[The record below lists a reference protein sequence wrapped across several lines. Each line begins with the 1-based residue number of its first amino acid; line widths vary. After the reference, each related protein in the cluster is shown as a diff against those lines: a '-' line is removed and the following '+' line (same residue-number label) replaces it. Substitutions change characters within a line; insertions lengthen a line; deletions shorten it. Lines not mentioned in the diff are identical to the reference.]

1 MALQFSVFRDA
12 INVNGK
18 TKQKHTKLAKHSFS
32 ARIVVESAVSTQIP
46 KRPRCYWGEKPERS
60 GRKSNLPVELL
71 LHADCLD
78 VKEFILLKD
87 ESIEDT

>member
-1 MALQFSVFRDA
+1 MFRDA

-18 TKQKHTKLAKHSFS
+18 TKQKHTKLAKQSFG
-32 ARIVVESAVSTQIP
+32 ARIVVESAMSTQIP
-46 KRPRCYWGEKPERS
+46 KRPRCYLGGGKPERS

-87 ESIEDT
+87 EPTEDT

>member
-1 MALQFSVFRDA
+1 MFRNT
-12 INVNGK
+12 INVKSKNNK
-18 TKQKHTKLAKHSFS
+18 NELTKLAKHSF
-32 ARIVVESAVSTQIP
+32 AFRIVVESAMSTQIP

-87 ESIEDT
+87 EPIEDT

>member
-1 MALQFSVFRDA
+1 LWKALCPRKSQKGHDA
-12 INVNGK
+12 IGGK
-18 TKQKHTKLAKHSFS
+18 
-32 ARIVVESAVSTQIP
+32 
-46 KRPRCYWGEKPERS
+46 KPERS

-87 ESIEDT
+87 EPTEDT